1 MTVWAESYTI
11 QVRVAIYIYLH
22 KRGDWMFYL
31 RTEDAF
37 DAAHFLEGYTGKCS
51 NIHGHRWR
59 VVAELKGENL
69 KTDPQERGMLMDFSE
84 FKKELREICERF
96 DHRLVVEL
104 GTLSDTLMAEFDK
117 MGFAVIEVPF
127 RPTSEEL
134 ARFFY
139 EELKNKGLN
148 IHKVEMYETPTNCA
162 VYGEDI

>member
-1 MTVWAESYTI
+1 
-11 QVRVAIYIYLH
+11 
-22 KRGDWMFYL
+22 MFYL

-59 VVAELKGENL
+59 VVAELKGEEL

-96 DHRLVVEL
+96 DHRLIVEQ
-104 GTLSDTLMAEFDK
+104 GTLSDTLKTEFDK
-117 MGFAVIEVPF
+117 MNFVVVELPF

-134 ARFFY
+134 ARYFY
-139 EELKNKGLN
+139 KELKGKGLSV
-148 IHKVEMYETPTNCA
+148 HKVEMYETPTNCA
-162 VYGEDI
+162 VYEE